1 MKIRHA
7 TLAFIILCA
16 STSSVLTLDF
26 LDDPFFK
33 QLASELDAMFG
44 TEEPAAPAKPA
55 APAAPRVDRGSF
67 PPVGQKPGAA
77 DLNGKKDEQPI
88 IPDSAKDMRTLFIEN
103 LGGAQASKPAAPT
116 FGRPTPQKQA
126 KVVISKERLKAYHF
140 YMGDLV
146 KKARLIERCVASNPG
161 RTFGHSFLVAFDAL
175 IDAIDQ
181 IETTHHLVLSKKM
194 YLRAFFMPPL
204 QKTREKIVT
213 LHIKL
218 DAALKKIRPLLSK
231 EESLD
236 DDIALLRKE
245 ATGKA
250 KKHPKPQKKATPPA
264 GKKLPLPLL
273 RTGAAKPFAPANAK
287 HPAAGAKPL
296 PPKKATHTSP
306 QPTHHASS
314 IKTEEFSLKSFL
326 KGNS

>member
-55 APAAPRVDRGSF
+55 APTAPRVERGSF
-67 PPVGQKPGAA
+67 PPVGPGLKPSTS
-77 DLNGKKDEQPI
+77 DLNGKKDEQPLV
-88 IPDSAKDMRTLFIEN
+88 PDSAKDMRTLFVEN

-116 FGRPTPQKQA
+116 FGRPAPQKQA
-126 KVVISKERLKAYHF
+126 KVVISKERVKAYHY
-140 YMGDLV
+140 YMDDLV
-146 KKARLIERCVASNPG
+146 KKTRLIERCVASNPG

-175 IDAIDQ
+175 IVAIDQ
-181 IETTHHLVLSKKM
+181 IEATHHLVLSKKM

-213 LHIKL
+213 LQTKL

-236 DDIALLRKE
+236 DDIARLRQE
-245 ATGKA
+245 AVSKT
-250 KKHPKPQKKATPPA
+250 KKHPSKLQQKKAATST
-264 GKKLPLPLL
+264 GKKLPAPFLK
-273 RTGAAKPFAPANAK
+273 TGAAKSFAPDA
-287 HPAAGAKPL
+287 L
-296 PPKKATHTSP
+296 VM
-306 QPTHHASS
+306 
-314 IKTEEFSLKSFL
+314 
-326 KGNS
+326 